1 LFILLSFFLP
11 IIIFIA
17 PINVKAIQGNLDLS
31 SAQTS
36 VGKRFAKVFC
46 DAKREGLDSD
56 FASEYALN
64 NTYLKFVAFP
74 DDDEYL
80 DNLWNFTHN
89 NILDNCGEF
98 VDLNFNKFFNMQ
110 ELNYDENST
119 VLNHNDEVISFK
131 CELQENLQK
140 AMKEFVEDHPNW
152 DQYRILQAAIAGFLM
167 QKGFQNRDLTR
178 LYIGNMFSMNFKD

>member
-1 LFILLSFFLP
+1 MFSIYFLIYKKCFYLNRPNWLLFLLVYIEFKFKKEFFFLFILVSFFLP

-80 DNLWNFTHN
+80 NNLWNFTHN

-98 VDLNFNKFFNMQ
+98 VDINDLKDLEIFFKEEGLIAANR
-110 ELNYDENST
+110 ELYLPTFEN
-119 VLNHNDEVISFK
+119 N
-131 CELQENLQK
+131 
-140 AMKEFVEDHPNW
+140 
-152 DQYRILQAAIAGFLM
+152 
-167 QKGFQNRDLTR
+167 
-178 LYIGNMFSMNFKD
+178 

>member
-1 LFILLSFFLP
+1 M
-11 IIIFIA
+11 
-17 PINVKAIQGNLDLS
+17 QGNLDLS

-46 DAKREGLDSD
+46 DAKREGLESD

-80 DNLWNFTHN
+80 ADLWNFTHN

-98 VDLNFNKFFNMQ
+98 VDINDLKDLEIFFKEEGFLGFITNPKSCVFINKFKIYN
-110 ELNYDENST
+110 
-119 VLNHNDEVISFK
+119 
-131 CELQENLQK
+131 
-140 AMKEFVEDHPNW
+140 
-152 DQYRILQAAIAGFLM
+152 IASR
-167 QKGFQNRDLTR
+167 KG
-178 LYIGNMFSMNFKD
+178 